1 MTASSQQRQARIFRA
16 ENAPQIAILA
26 VLVLVCLIT
35 VYPFLWLIFSS
46 FKTNKD
52 IITPPIQLLPREWT
66 AEAYRLVWNE
76 GDMPRAMANSLV
88 LSAIIVISVLLT
100 SSLGGFVFAR
110 LRFPGRD
117 ALFIFI
123 LSTTMIPFMTLLI
136 PLYLVMRELNV
147 LDTYIA
153 VVLPALVS
161 SFGIFLCRQF
171 VYGIPV
177 DLFDAAKLDGAGDFR
192 TYATIALPLMRPV
205 LSALAIFTFLGAF
218 NAYLWP
224 LVVLNDQELYT
235 LPLVLAGLSGESGTV
250 NYEAVMAGS
259 VISTVPTLI
268 VYLLFQRNF
277 IRGIAL
283 SGVKG

>member
-1 MTASSQQRQARIFRA
+1 MSATSPGRKRIFRA
-16 ENAPQIAILA
+16 ENTPQLVIFA
-26 VLVLVCLIT
+26 VLVLVCIIT

-52 IITPPIQLLPREWT
+52 IITPPIQLLPRTWT
-66 AEAYRLVWNE
+66 FDAYQSVWHNA
-76 GDMPRAMANSLV
+76 DMPRAMANSLV
-88 LSAIIVISVLLT
+88 LSAIIVISVLFT
-100 SSLGGFVFAR
+100 SSLGGYVFAR
-110 LRFPGRD
+110 LPFPGRE
-117 ALFIFI
+117 ALFVFI
-123 LSTTMIPFMTLLI
+123 LATTMIPFMTLLI
-136 PLYLVMRELNV
+136 PLYLVMRQLNI
-147 LDTYIA
+147 LDTYMAII
-153 VVLPALVS
+153 LPALVS

-171 VYGIPV
+171 VYGIPI

-224 LVVLNDQELYT
+224 LVVLNNPKLYT
-235 LPLVLAGLSGESGTV
+235 LPLVLAGLSNESASV
-250 NYEAVMAGS
+250 NYEAIMAGS
-259 VISTVPTLI
+259 VISTIPTLI

>member
-1 MTASSQQRQARIFRA
+1 MSATIPRRKRIFRA
-16 ENAPQIAILA
+16 DNAPQLVIFA
-26 VLVLVCLIT
+26 VLTLVCIIT

-52 IITPPIQLLPREWT
+52 IITPPIQLWPREWT
-66 AEAYRLVWNE
+66 LDAYRHVWNDA
-76 GDMPRAMANSLV
+76 DMPRALANSLV
-88 LSAIIVISVLLT
+88 LSAIIVISVLFT
-100 SSLGGFVFAR
+100 SSLGGYVFAR
-110 LRFPGRD
+110 LPFPGREV
-117 ALFIFI
+117 LFVFI
-123 LSTTMIPFMTLLI
+123 LATTMIPFMTLLI
-136 PLYLVMRELNV
+136 PLYLVMRQLNI
-147 LDTYIA
+147 LDTYMA

-171 VYGIPV
+171 VYGIPI

-224 LVVLNDQELYT
+224 LVVLNNQKLYT
-235 LPLVLAGLSGESGTV
+235 MPLVLAGLSNESASV
-250 NYEAVMAGS
+250 NYEAIMAGS
-259 VISTVPTLI
+259 VISTIPTLI